1 VTEPDRPLRPSR
13 RRLVLRVVLVVGG
26 LGAIFLLLQYTGWS
40 VIVRSF
46 RQVGLGAFALV
57 TLFGFSEHFLDSC
70 ALHAAMLGKIRL
82 SGTLISNST
91 GALVNTFI
99 PLEAGEV
106 VKGALLRQR
115 STHPQ
120 VLAGLVIWNY
130 VWKIAKPCA
139 LLIFFLVGV
148 LLGNVYPAEL
158 RWPVLGGVVL
168 SFLPYVLLRML
179 LRQRP
184 AERLT
189 RLLARV
195 PRLKPKLGGW
205 VEGAIR
211 LDREVHQF
219 WSSHPGVYVKVFLLV
234 FAARLLG
241 IATLV
246 VLARRLGIPGDPG
259 SLAFLYATS
268 MVTEYVTMVL
278 PARLGVGEGSAF
290 LLFQVMRLDPAA
302 GLVMAVIGRIRAVV
316 MLGPTGLWGW
326 SSLHRG
332 LRKR

>member
-1 VTEPDRPLRPSR
+1 
-13 RRLVLRVVLVVGG
+13 
-26 LGAIFLLLQYTGWS
+26 
-40 VIVRSF
+40 
-46 RQVGLGAFALV
+46 
-57 TLFGFSEHFLDSC
+57 
-70 ALHAAMLGKIRL
+70 
-82 SGTLISNST
+82 LISNST

-139 LLIFFLVGV
+139 LLLFFVAGV
-148 LLGNVYPAEL
+148 ALGNVYPGEL
-158 RWPVLGGVVL
+158 RWPVLGGVVV
-168 SFLPYVLLRML
+168 SVLPYVLLRML

-189 RLLARV
+189 RLLVRV

-211 LDREVHQF
+211 LDREVRQF
-219 WSSHPGVYVKVFLLV
+219 WGSYPRAYAKIFVLVLL
-234 FAARLLG
+234 ARLLG
-241 IATLV
+241 IATLA
-246 VLARRLGIPGDPG
+246 VLAPRLGIPSDPG

-268 MVTEYVTMVL
+268 MVAEYVTMLL

-290 LLFQVMRLDPAA
+290 LLFQVMGLDPVA

-332 LRKR
+332 LKKG

>member
-1 VTEPDRPLRPSR
+1 MWRVLLVTA
-13 RRLVLRVVLVVGG
+13 G
-26 LGAIFLLLQYTGWS
+26 LTAIVLLLRHTGWS
-40 VIVRSF
+40 VIARSF
-46 RQVGLGAFALV
+46 SRVGLGAFALV
-57 TLFGFSEHFLDSC
+57 SVLGFSEHFLDTC
-70 ALHAAMLGKIRL
+70 ALHIAMLGRIGL
-82 SGTLISNST
+82 GGTLVSNST

-106 VKGALLRQR
+106 VKGALLRRR

-130 VWKIAKPCA
+130 VWKIARPCA
-139 LLIFFLVGV
+139 LLLFFIVG
-148 LLGNVYPAEL
+148 LAMGNVYPREL
-158 RWPVLGGVVL
+158 RWPVLVGVIA
-168 SFLPYVLLRML
+168 SFVPYLLLRML

-189 RLLARV
+189 RLLTRV
-195 PRLKPKLGGW
+195 PRLAPKLGGW
-205 VEGAIR
+205 VEGAVH

-219 WSSHPGVYVKVFLLV
+219 WHSHPAAYVRVFLLV
-234 FAARLLG
+234 LSARLLG

-246 VLARRLGIPGDPG
+246 VFAHRLGLPTDIG
-259 SLAFLYATS
+259 SIAFLCATS
-268 MVTEYVTMVL
+268 MVADYVTMLL

-290 LLFQVMRLDPAA
+290 LLFGVMHLDPAA

-326 SSLHRG
+326 SSLHAG
-332 LRKR
+332 RKKR

>member
-1 VTEPDRPLRPSR
+1 VTEVDRKPRPAR
-13 RRLVLRVVLVVGG
+13 RRLALRLVLIAAGVAAIVLM
-26 LGAIFLLLQYTGWS
+26 LQHTGWS
-40 VIVRSF
+40 VIARSF
-46 RQVGLGAFALV
+46 QQVGLGAFALV
-57 TLFGFSEHFLDSC
+57 TLFGFSEHFLDTC
-70 ALHAAMLGKIRL
+70 ALHIAMLGRISL
-82 SGTLISNST
+82 GGTLVSNST
-91 GALVNTFI
+91 GALVNTFV

-139 LLIFFLVGV
+139 LVVFFLAGV
-148 LLGNVYPAEL
+148 ALGNVYPREL
-158 RWPVLGGVVL
+158 RWPVLVGVL
-168 SFLPYVLLRML
+168 ASFIPYFLLRML

-195 PRLKPKLGGW
+195 PRLQPKLGGW

-211 LDREVHQF
+211 LDREVRQF
-219 WSSHPGVYVKVFLLV
+219 WGEHSGAYVKVFLLV
-234 FAARLLG
+234 LAARLLG

-246 VLARRLGIPGDPG
+246 VFAHRLGLPSDPG

-268 MVTEYVTMVL
+268 MVTEYVTMLL

-290 LLFQVMRLDPAA
+290 LLFQVMRLDPAS
-302 GLVMAVIGRIRAVV
+302 GLVMAVLGRIRAVL

-326 SSLHRG
+326 STLQG
-332 LRKR
+332 RKKS

>member
-1 VTEPDRPLRPSR
+1 MLRALLVTA
-13 RRLVLRVVLVVGG
+13 G
-26 LGAIFLLLQYTGWS
+26 LLAIVLLLQHTGWS

-46 RQVGLGAFALV
+46 QQVGLPAFALV
-57 TLFGFSEHFLDSC
+57 TLLGFTEHFLDTC
-70 ALHAAMLGKIRL
+70 ALHIAMLGRVGL
-82 SGTLISNST
+82 GGTLISNST

-139 LLIFFLVGV
+139 LLIFFLAGV
-148 LLGNVYPAEL
+148 VLGNVYPREL
-158 RWPVLGGVVL
+158 RWPVLGGVLV
-168 SFLPYVLLRML
+168 SFIPYILLRTL

-205 VEGAIR
+205 VDGAIR

-219 WSSHPGVYVKVFLLV
+219 WRSYPVAYVKVFLVV

-246 VLARRLGIPGDPG
+246 VFAHRLGLPSDPG
-259 SLAFLYATS
+259 SIGFLYATS
-268 MVTEYVTMVL
+268 MVTEYVTMLV
-278 PARLGVGEGSAF
+278 PARLGVGEGTAF

-302 GLVMAVIGRIRAVV
+302 GLVMAVLGRIRAVV

-326 SSLHRG
+326 SSLHSS
-332 LRKR
+332 RKKS